1 MQKQKMQRAAN
12 DCSGQKEVQ
21 QFDLTNVSDECENLL
36 RSFEN
41 LNPIC
46 YSSFKMYVLEA
57 NTFLILAYRFLN
69 AYGWNE
75 KRLDIQEPISR
86 GYFSQLYRKL
96 GIIKIPTEQIY
107 PILAQ
112 YDSVYVSY
120 TFYYVSLHGQHW
132 FDADAD
138 EDSFLALADDIIFNE
153 FNEEYSEDNRTEI
166 EEELLNSYFDAT
178 WQRELTQEAFH
189 LLLEDYQLDIDY
201 GTDEEN
207 GLLCDLGYSF
217 YISDTEGE
225 PQTNLYLYRSHLLY
239 QLWQQKKDD
248 PLMQSLFEKL
258 FRCGLMKDPTRE
270 ILYAIRVQSFS
281 GGISEGRW
289 VFLPDVLFAL
299 CILTLQGKEMAKESI
314 KMQDAMQQD
323 ANWYQAHCKGEKG
336 KK

>member
-1 MQKQKMQRAAN
+1 MQRAAN
-12 DCSGQKEVQ
+12 DCSGQKEEQ

-36 RSFEN
+36 RSLLRSFEN
-41 LNPIC
+41 LNSTY

-112 YDSVYVSY
+112 YDSVCVSY
-120 TFYYVSLHGQHW
+120 TFYYVSLYGQHW

-153 FNEEYSEDNRTEI
+153 EYSEDSRTEI
-166 EEELLNSYFDAT
+166 EEELLDSYFDAT
-178 WQRELTQEAFH
+178 LQRELTQEAFH

-281 GGISEGRW
+281 GEVSECRW

-314 KMQDAMQQD
+314 KMQDAMQRD
-323 ANWYQAHCKGEKG
+323 ANWYQAHCSQ
-336 KK
+336 

>member
-21 QFDLTNVSDECENLL
+21 QFDLTKVSDECENLL

-120 TFYYVSLHGQHW
+120 TFYL
-132 FDADAD
+132 
-138 EDSFLALADDIIFNE
+138 
-153 FNEEYSEDNRTEI
+153 
-166 EEELLNSYFDAT
+166 
-178 WQRELTQEAFH
+178 
-189 LLLEDYQLDIDY
+189 
-201 GTDEEN
+201 
-207 GLLCDLGYSF
+207 
-217 YISDTEGE
+217 
-225 PQTNLYLYRSHLLY
+225 
-239 QLWQQKKDD
+239 
-248 PLMQSLFEKL
+248 
-258 FRCGLMKDPTRE
+258 
-270 ILYAIRVQSFS
+270 
-281 GGISEGRW
+281 
-289 VFLPDVLFAL
+289 
-299 CILTLQGKEMAKESI
+299 
-314 KMQDAMQQD
+314 
-323 ANWYQAHCKGEKG
+323 
-336 KK
+336 